1 MKESV
6 SNALVFMIVII
17 VIGICSTIVFF
28 SLGYSRTYKIK
39 SKVIDIIEKNGTYND
54 ATVRTEIEEYLKSAS
69 YSSATNKTGEAC
81 PVLNKDDG
89 NNENDISAANVLK
102 NYRFCIYEH
111 NTIKGSY
118 YTVRVYMTY
127 NFPVIGDFIKLRYH
141 ITGDTRV
148 IFSF

>member
-1 MKESV
+1 MNESI

-28 SLGYSRTYKIK
+28 SLGYSKTYKIK

-54 ATVRTEIEEYLKSAS
+54 TTVRTEIEDYLKTAS
-69 YSSATNKTGEAC
+69 YSSSTNKTGESC
-81 PVLNKDDG
+81 PKMDG
-89 NNENDISAANVLK
+89 LSAKNTLK

-111 NTIKGSY
+111 TTIKGNY
-118 YTVRVYMTY
+118 YTVRVYMSY
-127 NFPVIGDFIKLRYH
+127 NLPVIGDFIKLRYH